1 MRLIKLKSMN
11 ASSSDC
17 SPDVCFQMA
26 LESLGWPE
34 TDAHFP
40 LEGRILFTQP
50 SEGNSISNWHKK
62 AWTVKLT
69 PVQAILAVQSTEELP
84 EITVRKE
91 LIFPS
96 DIAPIKDA
104 SLVVIKKEK
113 GAKFTLVRVSAILL
127 DSWIWA
133 FSCPQNSPFYDECKN
148 SASKGFNPAK
158 KAGPSTRFNK
168 HP

>member
-1 MRLIKLKSMN
+1 
-11 ASSSDC
+11 
-17 SPDVCFQMA
+17 MA

-69 PVQAILAVQSTEELP
+69 PVQAILAVQSTEDLP

-96 DIAPIKDA
+96 DIAPIRDA

-133 FSCPQNSPFYDECKN
+133 FSCTLQHHLMAVPKPLL
-148 SASKGFNPAK
+148 GV
-158 KAGPSTRFNK
+158 TIL
-168 HP
+168 

>member
-1 MRLIKLKSMN
+1 MKCAIDQIEIDECVLQLDLD
-11 ASSSDC
+11 SDC

-127 DSWIWA
+127 DS
-133 FSCPQNSPFYDECKN
+133 
-148 SASKGFNPAK
+148 
-158 KAGPSTRFNK
+158 
-168 HP
+168 